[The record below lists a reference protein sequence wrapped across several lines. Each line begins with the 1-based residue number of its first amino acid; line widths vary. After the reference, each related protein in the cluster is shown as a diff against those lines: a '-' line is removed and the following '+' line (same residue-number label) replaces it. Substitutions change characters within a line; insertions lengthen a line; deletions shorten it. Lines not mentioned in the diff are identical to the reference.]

1 MRWKSHV
8 RFGGRA
14 GETHPSKDG
23 LGAPVRPHTQKVREA
38 GRVVNVSAV
47 VATAVNHQGQ
57 REIVG
62 FDIVSAEDTAAWTEF
77 LRGLVARGLAGVE
90 LVISDAHGGIKAAI
104 ATVLSDATWQR
115 CRTHFMANLGPAR
128 KLQIR
133 KSSFT
138 SVIA

>member
-1 MRWKSHV
+1 MRWESQV
-8 RFGGRA
+8 RFGGRV
-14 GETHPSKDG
+14 GETPPSRDG
-23 LGAPVRPHTQKVREA
+23 KGAPTRPNTQKVREA

-62 FDIVSAEDTAAWTEF
+62 VDIVTAEDTAPWTEF
-77 LRGLVARGLAGVE
+77 LRALVARGLAGAE

-115 CRTHFMANLGPAR
+115 CRTHFMANLAR
-128 KLQIR
+128 G
-133 KSSFT
+133 SPS
-138 SVIA
+138 